1 MKFAIRTHAAA
12 ALMLLAPMAATLVST
27 PAAAQQRAVV
37 AQPTIRSMSL
47 NGDSGLAPGS
57 TLQVHLY
64 ASPGARWSN
73 VTLGDSG
80 VRIPLRE
87 LSAGHYWG
95 SHVVRRA
102 DRIDPTE
109 LMTARA
115 HYGSRTVALN
125 FTYPPAFQ
133 AAAMGAGPAPEIER
147 FVARAGGDVRPG
159 RELQFRL
166 VGEPGA
172 RVMYRVPGVFGNTL
186 MTEVRPGVYEGRY
199 TVRRGDNPDA
209 FERAIAVLQKDGRRV
224 TARVDTRGRGWD
236 DDDRQARDNRA
247 PQISQMNP
255 SQGERVGERG
265 RVRVTARVGD
275 EGSGVDPASIR
286 LRLNGRD
293 VTADTRMR
301 DDRIIYRDDL
311 PDGRYTA
318 ELTVRD
324 KAGNTAR
331 ESWTFNVVD
340 RDRWSRAGLPL
351 EVTSHRNNAVID
363 SQGNVQITG
372 RTAPHASVRVQAESV
387 NTIAGLLGL
396 SQPVTDR
403 TVQADGN
410 GYFSVWI
417 PQATLPIPGTRL
429 DVELTATRGNQ
440 VAEERLTLVRQG

>member
-1 MKFAIRTHAAA
+1 MKFTLRTQAAA
-12 ALMLLAPMAATLVST
+12 AMMLLAPMAATLVAT

-37 AQPTIRSMSL
+37 AQASIRSMAINAD
-47 NGDSGLAPGS
+47 NGLVPGS
-57 TLQVHLY
+57 TLQLHLY
-64 ASPGARWSN
+64 ATPGAQWAN

-80 VRIPLRE
+80 VRVTMAERE
-87 LSAGHYWG
+87 RGHYTG
-95 SHVVRRA
+95 RYVVRRA
-102 DRIDPTE
+102 DRIDPTQ

-115 HYGSRTVALN
+115 HYGTRTVALN

-147 FVARAGGDVRPG
+147 FVVRAGGDVRPG
-159 RELQFRL
+159 RELQFRV
-166 VGEPGA
+166 VGEPDA
-172 RVMYRVPGVFGNTL
+172 RVFYRVPGVFGNTA
-186 MTEVRPGVYEGRY
+186 MTEVRPGVYEGTY
-199 TVRRGDNPDA
+199 TVRRGDNIDA

-236 DDDRQARDNRA
+236 DDNQARDNRA
-247 PQISQMNP
+247 PQISRMSP
-255 SQGERVGERG
+255 SQGERVGEQG
-265 RVRVTARVGD
+265 QVRVTAQLED
-275 EGSGVDPASIR
+275 EGSGLDPATIR
-286 LRLNGRD
+286 MSLNGRD

-301 DDRIIYRDDL
+301 GDRIIFRDNL
-311 PDGRYTA
+311 PDGRYTV
-318 ELTVRD
+318 ELVARD

-340 RDRWSRAGLPL
+340 RDRWSRGALPL

-363 SQGNVQITG
+363 TNGNVQITG

-396 SQPVTDR
+396 TQPVTDR

-417 PQATLPIPGTRL
+417 PQSALPIPGTRL
-429 DVELTATRGNQ
+429 DVGLTATSGNR
-440 VAEERLTLVRQG
+440 VTEERLTLLRQG